1 MVLYLGVDTGSTT
14 VKVVLL
20 DEKQHIIYKRYE
32 RHFSQIKETLYTI
45 LKDMENTLGNND
57 IKLAVT
63 GSGGMKLAEDLKIPF
78 VQEVLAGSKAV
89 SHYIPHTDVA
99 IELGGEDAK
108 ITFFEQI
115 LDQKMNGSCAG
126 GTGAFIDQMASL
138 LETDAAGLNEMAK
151 KHQRLYSIASR
162 CGVFAKTDV
171 QPLLNEGAQKEDIAA
186 SVFQAVVNQTIT
198 GLAQGKK
205 IKGNVALLGG
215 PLYFLSELRVRFK
228 ETLELKDEEVIIPDN
243 SQYYVAIGTALEL
256 MELNSKSQTY
266 SEFMSTYFDM
276 LNKKSDV
283 KIEKTDPLFET
294 KEDYEE
300 FIKRH
305 KGAGVST
312 KDIDDYEGDAFLG
325 IDAGSTTTK
334 MVLLDKE
341 NNILW
346 SFYGSNKGNPVKV
359 VKEQLEYIYQNIR
372 NKIKIRKSVVTGYGE
387 SLIKNAF
394 NLDIGEVE
402 TIVHYKAAKYFKPDV
417 DFVIDIGGQ
426 DMKSFKINNGVIE
439 SIMLNEACSS
449 GCGSFIE
456 TFAKSLN
463 MKIEDFS
470 ERGLKS
476 QAPVDLGTRC
486 TVFMNSKIKQ
496 VQKEGVSIE
505 DLSAGLSISVVKNA
519 LYKVIRVKN
528 PDELGKNIVVQ
539 GGTFHNDSVLRA
551 FEIMLG
557 REVVRPEIS
566 GLMGAF
572 GSALLAR
579 ERSKY
584 DEEYSKILT
593 KDELENFIH
602 NSSTARCGLC
612 TNNCLMTINKFGNR
626 RYISGNRCE
635 RPLGKVEKKEE
646 VPNLFDYK
654 YKRTFDY
661 YKPLDD
667 DKAFRG
673 ELGIPRV
680 LNMYENYPLWFTVF
694 TKLGFKIVLSDKSSK
709 ELINKGLDS
718 IASDTICYPAK
729 LANGHIKNLISKNIK
744 TIFYP
749 CIPYNIKEDKTA
761 TNHYN
766 CPIVNS
772 YPEVIGANIDEL
784 KELEYINPYLPI
796 YNPKVTSEKLYEIF
810 GEKYGIKKSEIK
822 RAVEEG
828 YKELDNYKRDIQKS
842 GEKALEYAKRNGL
855 KSVILAGRVY
865 HLDAETHHGIPE
877 LLNSFNLVVLTEDS
891 ISHLG
896 DLKKPLQV
904 VDQWTY
910 HSRLYKAASFAAK
923 QQNVELI
930 QLNSFGCGLDAIT
943 TDEVKRILESNN
955 KVYTLLK
962 IDEITNLG
970 AVKIRIR
977 SLLASMNEKEKSKD
991 SCSSY
996 TTPETEAETERAI
1009 FTKEMKKTHKILIPQ
1024 MAPFHFHFLETALNI
1039 AGYNTEILSN
1049 ESKNVA
1055 EEGLKYIHNDACYPS
1070 ILVVGQFIDAL
1081 KSGKYDLD
1089 KVALIISQTGGGCR
1103 ATNYISFL
1111 RKALK
1116 DNNLEHIPVI
1126 SFNISGLEKNPGFK
1140 LNPRILKDFLHGILY
1155 GDLLMRLVYKTRPY
1169 ERVEGETNKIYQKW
1183 IDYLKNS
1190 IKSVE
1195 NKKTFDK
1202 NVKEIIKDF
1211 ESIEIHDVK
1220 KPKVGIVGEILVKF
1234 QPLANNY
1241 LVDFLEKEGAE
1252 VSVPELYDFF
1262 LYTLQVGKLEYENFK
1277 KNLKR
1282 NVISGFLLK
1291 YLQQYRSIIID
1302 ELKTT
1307 RFKAPKKIEDM
1318 EKLTEGYVSSLNNMG
1333 EGWLLTAEM
1342 LHLIEDGVNNIVCV
1356 QPFGCLPNHVSGKGM
1371 IKKIRDKNPTSNIM
1385 PIDYDPGASEVNQI
1399 NRIRLMLSNAKII

>member
-1 MVLYLGVDTGSTT
+1 MISYLGVDTGSTT
-14 VKVVLL
+14 VKAILL
-20 DEKQHIIYKRYE
+20 DEKQNIIYKRYE

-45 LKDMENTLGNND
+45 LKDMEGILKDTE
-57 IKLAVT
+57 IRVAIT
-63 GSGGMKLAEDLKIPF
+63 GSGGMKLAGDLGIPF
-78 VQEVLAGSKAV
+78 IQEVLAGSKAV
-89 SHYIPHTDVA
+89 KYYIPQTNVA

-108 ITFFEQI
+108 ITFFEEI

-138 LETDAAGLNEMAK
+138 LETDAGGLNELAK
-151 KHQRLYSIASR
+151 NHKRLYSIASR

-171 QPLLNEGAQKEDIAA
+171 QPLLNEGAKKEDVAA
-186 SVFQAVVNQTIT
+186 SVFQAVVHQTIT

-205 IKGNVALLGG
+205 IKGNIAFLGG
-215 PLYFLSELRVRFK
+215 PLYFLSELRERFK
-228 ETLELKDEEVIIPDN
+228 ETLELKDEQVLLPEN
-243 SQYYVAIGTALEL
+243 SQYYVAIGTALALLE
-256 MELNSKSQTY
+256 EESSIINY
-266 SEFMSTYFDM
+266 NEFMNKYSDVC
-276 LNKKSDV
+276 NKKSDAE
-283 KIEKTDPLFET
+283 IEKTDPLFENE
-294 KEDYEE
+294 KEYEKFRE
-300 FIKRH
+300 RH
-305 KGAGVST
+305 SRSNAKT
-312 KDIDDYEGDAFLG
+312 NDINEYKGDAFLG

-341 NNILW
+341 NSILW
-346 SFYGSNKGNPVKV
+346 SFYGSNKGNPVKIV
-359 VKEQLEYIYQNIR
+359 LEQLQEIYSLTKDRIR
-372 NKIKIRKSVVTGYGE
+372 IRKSVVTGYGE
-387 SLIKNAF
+387 ALIKNAF

-402 TIVHYKAAKYFKPDV
+402 TVVHYKAAKYFNPGV

-426 DMKSFKINNGVIE
+426 DMKSFKINNGIIE

-463 MKIEDFS
+463 MEIEDFS
-470 ERGLKS
+470 KRGLKAS
-476 QAPVDLGTRC
+476 APVDLGTRC

-528 PDELGKNIVVQ
+528 AEELGENIVVQ
-539 GGTFHNDSVLRA
+539 GGTFYNDSVLRA
-551 FEIMLG
+551 FEMLLG
-557 REVVRPEIS
+557 REVVRPVIS

-572 GSALLAR
+572 GSALLAH
-579 ERSKY
+579 ERAGEDSNY
-584 DEEYSKILT
+584 STILSNEELAT
-593 KDELENFIH
+593 FVHD
-602 NSSTARCGLC
+602 SSTARCGLC
-612 TNNCLMTINKFGNR
+612 NNNCLMTINKFGSR
-626 RYISGNRCE
+626 KYISGNRCE
-635 RPLGKVEKKEE
+635 RPLGKGEANREL
-646 VPNLFDYK
+646 PNLFDYK
-654 YKRTFDY
+654 YQRTFDY
-661 YKPLDD
+661 YKPLEESES
-667 DKAFRG
+667 FRG
-673 ELGIPRV
+673 EIGIPRV

-694 TKLGFKIVLSDKSSK
+694 TSLGFRVVLSDKSTK
-709 ELINKGLDS
+709 ELITKGMDS

-729 LANGHIKNLISKNIK
+729 LANGHIKNLISKEIK

-749 CIPYNIKEDKTA
+749 CVPYNIKEDENA

-784 KELEYINPYLPI
+784 KGLDYISPYLPI
-796 YNPKVTSEKLYEIF
+796 YDKKVTADILYKIF
-810 GEKYGIKKSEIK
+810 GDKYGIKKQELKEAIEK
-822 RAVEEG
+822 GYEELG
-828 YKELDNYKRDIQKS
+828 NYKNDIRKS
-842 GEKALEYAKRNGL
+842 GEEALKYAKENNL

-891 ISHLG
+891 IAHLG
-896 DLKKPLQV
+896 EIKKPLHV

-923 QQNVELI
+923 EENVELI

-943 TDEVKRILESNN
+943 TDEVKRILEENN

-977 SLLASMNEKEKSKD
+977 SLLASMYEKEHLENK
-991 SCSSY
+991 CSSCNVMPKEEY
-996 TTPETEAETERAI
+996 KRAV

-1024 MAPFHFHFLETALNI
+1024 MAPFHFQFLEAALNI
-1039 AGYNTEILSN
+1039 AGYNTEVLEN
-1049 ESKNVA
+1049 ESKNVV

-1070 ILVVGQFIDAL
+1070 IIVVGQFIDAL

-1116 DNNLEHIPVI
+1116 DNGLEHIPVI

-1140 LNPRILKDFLHGILY
+1140 LNTKILKDFLHGVLY

-1169 ERVEGETNKIYQKW
+1169 EKTTGKTDEVYKKW
-1183 IDYLKNS
+1183 IDQLKSS
-1190 IKSVE
+1190 IEDSE

-1202 NVKEIIKDF
+1202 NVKQIIKDF
-1211 ESIEIHDVK
+1211 QNIEITDEV

-1262 LYTLQVGKLEYENFK
+1262 LYTLQVGKLEYKNFK
-1277 KNLKR
+1277 KNFKR
-1282 NVISGFLLK
+1282 NVVSGFLLK
-1291 YLQQYRSIIID
+1291 YLQQYRNIIIK
-1302 ELKTT
+1302 ELKNT
-1307 RFKAPKKIEDM
+1307 RFKAPKRIEEM
-1318 EKLTEGYVSSLNNMG
+1318 EEMREGYVSSLNNMG

-1371 IKKIRDKNPTSNIM
+1371 IKKIRDLNPTSNIM

-1399 NRIRLMLSNAKII
+1399 NRIRLMLSNAKIM